1 MAVGVLIAM
10 GALVVSVRA
19 PSALGVVSVV
29 VRVGIIGCTHD
40 RGCTC
45 GVGCSRIGGIRWIF
59 TVIVYRAR
67 STIRGEVKVSGQG
80 HHQAQS

>member
-1 MAVGVLIAM
+1 MIGTFVAVGVLIAM

-40 RGCTC
+40 RGCLLVAL
-45 GVGCSRIGGIRWIF
+45 GVVVAVGSGGYLRL
-59 TVIVYRAR
+59 
-67 STIRGEVKVSGQG
+67 
-80 HHQAQS
+80 QSVG